1 MNGVEVIITCGVVLL
16 GVLFVFLSYRK
27 NDTGKESDST
37 IKRINASDHISYD
50 PVRESALDNAS
61 PHRNDVARHSVSS
74 ESGFFDERAN
84 SITTLAVLLLSM
96 VAVALGLKVTADMV
110 LNVQS
115 DRVMTIFK
123 ESDLAEKESYEFREG
138 SRLLEGVYHQSK
150 TLYTEMIKSLSKAM
164 LFSSLLFILVSGC
177 VSLYVRR
184 SEKSSKQRLVL
195 FVLCAVVGVLGYVYL
210 SVSITEPPYLGLVQA
225 PLARMALS
233 IPLITWTVCVVL
245 LLSSF
250 IPARNSK

>member
-50 PVRESALDNAS
+50 SVRESALDNAS

-96 VAVALGLKVTADMV
+96 VAVAIGLKVTADMV
-110 LNVQS
+110 LSVQT
-115 DRVMTIFK
+115 DRVMTIFT
-123 ESDLAEKESYEFREG
+123 ERALTEKDSSMFIEG
-138 SRLLEGVYHQSK
+138 STVLEASYMWGK
-150 TLYTEMIKSLSKAM
+150 TVYTEMIKSLSKAM

-177 VSLYVRR
+177 VSVYVRR

-195 FVLCAVVGVLGYVYL
+195 SVLCAVVGVFGYVYL
-210 SVSITEPPYLGLVQA
+210 SVSITEPLYLGLVQA

>member
-1 MNGVEVIITCGVVLL
+1 MNGVEVIITCGIVLL
-16 GVLFVFLSYRK
+16 GVFFVFLSYRK
-27 NDTGKESDST
+27 NDAGKENGST

-50 PVRESALDNAS
+50 PVRESALDNSS
-61 PHRNDVARHSVSS
+61 PHRSDVVRHSVTSDPGLCG
-74 ESGFFDERAN
+74 EKAN
-84 SITTLAVLLLSM
+84 SIVTFAVLLFSM
-96 VAVALGLKVTADMV
+96 VAVALGLKVTADM
-110 LNVQS
+110 LLSVQS

-123 ESDLAEKESYEFREG
+123 ESDLADKGSYEFREG
-138 SRLLEGVYHQSK
+138 SRLLESVYHQSK

-164 LFSSLLFILVSGC
+164 FFSSLLFILVSGC

-184 SEKSSKQRLVL
+184 SEKSSKQRLVSS
-195 FVLCAVVGVLGYVYL
+195 VLCAVVGVLGYVYL

>member
-1 MNGVEVIITCGVVLL
+1 MNGVEVIITCGIVLL
-16 GVLFVFLSYRK
+16 GVFFVFLSYRK
-27 NDTGKESDST
+27 NDAGNKNGST

-50 PVRESALDNAS
+50 PVRESALDNSS
-61 PHRNDVARHSVSS
+61 PHRNDLARHSVAS
-74 ESGFFDERAN
+74 ESGLFDERAN
-84 SITTLAVLLLSM
+84 SITTLAVLLFSM

-110 LNVQS
+110 LDVQS
-115 DRVMTIFK
+115 DRVMTIF
-123 ESDLAEKESYEFREG
+123 EERELTEKESYKFWEG
-138 SRLLEGVYHQSK
+138 DRRLEGVYSQGK

-164 LFSSLLFILVSGC
+164 FFSSLLFILVSGC
-177 VSLYVRR
+177 VSLCVRR
-184 SEKSSKQRLVL
+184 SGKDIKHRLIL
-195 FVLCAVVGVLGYVYL
+195 FSLCAVAGVLGYVYL
-210 SVSITEPPYLGLVQA
+210 SVSITKPPYVGLVQA

>member
-27 NDTGKESDST
+27 NDAGKKKGSTFTGAD
-37 IKRINASDHISYD
+37 ASDHISCD
-50 PVRESALDNAS
+50 PSRESTLDNAS
-61 PHRNDVARHSVSS
+61 LYRSDVMRHPVTSD
-74 ESGFFDERAN
+74 SGLCDEKAN
-84 SITTLAVLLLSM
+84 GIITFAILLFSM
-96 VAVALGLKVTADMV
+96 VAVAIGLKVTADMV
-110 LNVQS
+110 LSVQT
-115 DRVMTIFK
+115 DRVMTIFEERDLTGK
-123 ESDLAEKESYEFREG
+123 EPYRFGEG
-138 SRLLEGVYHQSK
+138 SRLLESVYHQSK

-164 LFSSLLFILVSGC
+164 FFSSLLFILVSGC

-195 FVLCAVVGVLGYVYL
+195 SVLGAVVGVLGYVYL